1 MKSQL
6 FIRSAQSSIS
16 ERVGAG
22 AEEAVGSRM
31 KAVPGFW
38 AHQEAPGRQGK
49 KVACD
54 QTLMWAEEGRVPKG
68 VVATART

>member
-1 MKSQL
+1 MKSQS

-16 ERVGAG
+16 AGAGAG

-31 KAVPGFW
+31 KAVPHFW
-38 AHQEAPGRQGK
+38 AHQDAPGRQGK
-49 KVACD
+49 KVACG
-54 QTLMWAEEGRVPKG
+54 QTLVRAEEGRVPKG